1 VHAVIVNLVATNRR
15 EHLLARLAQTGG
27 NVVQVHMDQQH
38 PVLRLTE
45 RAVVAVVVSI
55 KVLTLSKVLHV
66 RNIPNVLLE
75 KKVRHQV
82 LLLTEY
88 AVPAIVVR
96 TKAKII
102 TKVLHVQNILNVL
115 LDKKV
120 RHQVLLLTEYAVPAI
135 VVRTKA
141 KIITKVRHVLHGA
154 PVVRVN
160 LLEQLRQHQHQLIAL
175 VMIARQENFKLRVRL
190 QVAPVRTVKPV
201 DLLVVRLLRVIFVLL
216 VNFKIKAVQ
225 HR

>member
-66 RNIPNVLLE
+66 QNIP
-75 KKVRHQV
+75 
-82 LLLTEY
+82 
-88 AVPAIVVR
+88 
-96 TKAKII
+96 
-102 TKVLHVQNILNVL
+102 NVL